1 MDNAV
6 MAPGRERWLM
16 VTLAGIQLTHTL
28 DFMIMMPLGPQ
39 LTALFGITPA
49 AFGLL
54 VSAYT
59 LAAGGSSLL
68 ASFFIDR
75 FDRKH
80 VLMVLYSGFALA
92 TLACAYAP
100 SYAWLMLARVA
111 AGMFGGVLFTLAQLI
126 IAEVVPFERRG
137 RAMGVL
143 MSAFSLTT
151 VAGVPVSLWLAS
163 AWQWHAPFV
172 MLAGLSAALLLLAAV
187 QLPAL
192 DGHLAA
198 QGPPPGAKAV
208 AKRWWQVLQAP
219 NHRRAFAFTALNV
232 GVGFTVIPYIT
243 IYLQSNVGVRTE
255 QLPWMYLIGGVGTF
269 FTSRQ
274 LGRWADAR
282 GKRWVYERLA
292 ALTALPLM
300 ALTTLPE
307 VPFAVVVGVS
317 TVFFVLVSGR
327 MVPVMALVSAA
338 AVPALRGTFM
348 ALNGAV
354 QSLAM
359 GLATFVGGY
368 LIHTDAMGQ
377 VQGYWINGLVSSV
390 VALAAIGVGRR
401 MQHMESA

>member
-1 MDNAV
+1 MEQPAL
-6 MAPGRERWLM
+6 APARERWLLL
-16 VTLAGIQLTHTL
+16 TLAGIQLTHTL

-59 LAAGGSSLL
+59 LAAGCSSLL
-68 ASFFIDR
+68 ASFFIDG
-75 FDRKH
+75 FGRKR
-80 VLMVLYSGFALA
+80 VLVMLYSGFAVS

-126 IAEVVPFERRG
+126 IAEVVPFQRRG

-163 AWQWHAPFV
+163 VWQWHAPFV
-172 MLAGLSAALLLLAAV
+172 MLAFLSAGLLALAAY
-187 QLPAL
+187 QLPTL
-192 DGHLAA
+192 DGHLHQ
-198 QGPPPGAKAV
+198 QGARGGARAV
-208 AKRWWQVLQAP
+208 ARRWWQVLQAP

-243 IYLQSNVGVRTE
+243 IYLQNNVGVRTE
-255 QLPWMYLIGGVGTF
+255 QLPWMYLVGGVITF

-274 LGRWADAR
+274 LGRWADAK

-292 ALTALPLM
+292 LATAVPLM
-300 ALTTLPE
+300 ILTTLPT
-307 VPFAVVVGVS
+307 VPFALVVVVS
-317 TVFFVLVSGR
+317 AVFFVVVSGR
-327 MVPVMALVSAA
+327 LVPMMALVSSAA
-338 AVPALRGTFM
+338 APAQRGTFM
-348 ALNGAV
+348 TLNGAV

-359 GLATFVGGY
+359 GVATFVGGN
-368 LIHTDAMGQ
+368 LIHITASGQ
-377 VQGYWINGLVSSV
+377 VQGYWVNGLVGSL
-390 VALAAIGVGRR
+390 VALLAIWVGRR
-401 MQHMESA
+401 MQTVE